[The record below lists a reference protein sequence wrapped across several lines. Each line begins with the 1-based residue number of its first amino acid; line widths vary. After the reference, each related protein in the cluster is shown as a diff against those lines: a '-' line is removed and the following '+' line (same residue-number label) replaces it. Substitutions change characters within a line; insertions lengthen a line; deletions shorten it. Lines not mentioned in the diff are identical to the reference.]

1 MVANLTEISFLDF
14 PASNSMKDDYSNSA
28 ASRWSGKLS
37 QEDLAPWIMMDI
49 GFKGILL
56 LIIFLTKLVFVSL
69 GINNKWR
76 DRVSVM

>member
-1 MVANLTEISFLDF
+1 
-14 PASNSMKDDYSNSA
+14 MKDDYSNSA